1 MIFLKWNLQW
11 IVKQKDGCFNFDE
24 TLTFPSDM
32 FHNLSQINGLKD
44 INVTGQGRLDMKN
57 RQLYVDFTVKGQMIL
72 PCAVSLE
79 DVDYPFSIDSSV
91 VFAFYKPSEDEDV
104 VEVKKN
110 LVDLTPVVFQEI
122 MMEVPM
128 RVVKEGA
135 TLKTTGNGWKVMNE
149 DDMQEEEEYVDPRLA
164 KLKDYF
170 KDRE

>member
-1 MIFLKWNLQW
+1 MKWNLQW
-11 IVKQKDGCFNFDE
+11 IVKQKDGRFTFDE
-24 TLTFPSDM
+24 MITFPNEM

-44 INVTGQGRLDMKN
+44 VNVKGEGRLDMKN
-57 RQLYVDFTVKGQMIL
+57 RQLYVDFNVKGQMIL

-91 VFAFYKPSEDEDV
+91 VFAFYKPSVDEEV
-104 VEVKKN
+104 VEVKRDK
-110 LVDLTPVVFQEI
+110 VELTPIVISEI

-135 TLKTTGNGWKVMNE
+135 TLKNSGNGWKVLSEEDAKQDE
-149 DDMQEEEEYVDPRLA
+149 DDYIDPRLA

-170 KDRE
+170 KDKE